1 MNAWNRCFAPI
12 CTSAVLSAGLLLAC
26 TACQTQNAKPTAAA
40 DTKAKPTSTSE
51 WRDTFT
57 VAKANWTSTGRNPYF
72 ILEPGHRQTYKHGQ
86 TTLTISVLN
95 ETRVVDGVETRIVEE
110 REEKNGQPAE
120 ISRNF
125 FAIDRSTSDVYYFGE
140 EVDIYKNGKV
150 VEHEGAWLSGKDGA
164 RFGLMMPGQVKV
176 GDKFYQEIAPGEA
189 MDRAEIVSTDER
201 LGTPAGTFEHCV
213 HVVESSPL
221 EKGVSHK
228 WYAPGVGLIKDDRS
242 VLQKPENPPK

>member
-1 MNAWNRCFAPI
+1 MNARNRRFAPI
-12 CTSAVLSAGLLLAC
+12 CASAVLSAGLLLAC
-26 TACQTQNAKPTAAA
+26 TACQNQEAKPTADA
-40 DTKAKPTSTSE
+40 DKKAKPASTGE

-86 TTLTISVLN
+86 TVLTITVLS

-120 ISRNF
+120 VSRNF

-140 EVDIYKNGKV
+140 EVDIYKNGKLV
-150 VEHEGAWLSGKDGA
+150 DHEGAWLAGKDGA
-164 RFGLMMPGQVKV
+164 KFGLMMPGQVKV
-176 GDKFYQEIAPGEA
+176 GDKFYQEVAPGEA
-189 MDRAEIVSTDER
+189 MDRAEIVSLDER
-201 LGTPAGTFEHCV
+201 LETPAGTFEHCV

-228 WYAPGVGLIKDDRS
+228 WYAPGVGLIKDDQS